1 MTLNQDINCYCISQ
15 IGIAA
20 GSDDWFYASVAQ
32 GGAGVPYSYTIELRD
47 NGQYGFVLPA
57 NQILPTVQENMAGTA
72 HTCNYCALP
81 TIVVQTGS
89 YASPIH

>member
-1 MTLNQDINCYCISQ
+1 MILNHDIHSLLLSR

-72 HTCNYCALP
+72 RTCNYCALP